1 VASNTPLIMSR
12 KRKELPQLLN
22 VPVVDINSKGKAVA
36 KSEELVVFV
45 DHAVP
50 GDVIDIQITKKKKNY
65 SQGRVIKVQKESTDR
80 VEAFCKHFGICGG
93 CKWQNLDYK
102 AQLKYKESWI
112 VQNFRKIGGIDV
124 PEILP
129 ILGSA
134 NTKHYRNK
142 LEFTFSNKKWLTQS
156 QMEHLKAGTLPED
169 HEQNGLGLHLT
180 GMFDKVLDLEECF
193 LQREPS
199 NAIRLAIREFA
210 LEHGLS
216 FFDIRQ
222 QKGLLRT
229 LIIRTASTGD
239 LMVIL
244 SFFRDDT
251 KNINALLEFLS
262 SEFPEIT
269 SLMYV
274 VNSKKN
280 DTISDL
286 TIKPYTGKDHI
297 IEEIN
302 GLKFKVG
309 PKTFFQTN
317 SEQAAELYKVV
328 ADFAEVKNTEV
339 VYDLYTGSGTI
350 ANYLAK
356 SAQKVVGLEYIPES
370 IENAKENALLNG
382 IENTAFHAGDIRD
395 LMSDDFL
402 KENGAPDVIVTDP
415 PRSGMHGDVV
425 KKIAEI
431 KPNRVVYVSCD
442 SATQARDIA
451 LLEDYKVA
459 RMQPVDMFPH
469 TSHVENVA
477 LLVRV

>member
-1 VASNTPLIMSR
+1 M
-12 KRKELPQLLN
+12 N
-22 VPVVDINSKGKAVA
+22 VPVADINSKGKAVA
-36 KSEELVVFV
+36 KSENLVIFV

-80 VEAFCKHFGICGG
+80 VEPFCKHFGTCGG
-93 CKWQNLDYK
+93 CKWQNLDYQ
-102 AQLKYKESWI
+102 AQLKYKASWI
-112 VQNFRKIGGIDV
+112 VQNFRKIGGIEV

-129 ILGSA
+129 ILGSER
-134 NTKHYRNK
+134 TRHYRNK

-156 QMEHLKAGTLPED
+156 QMEHLKAGSLPED
-169 HEQNGLGLHLT
+169 HEQNGVGLHLP

-193 LQREPS
+193 LQRDPS
-199 NAIRLAIREFA
+199 DAIRLSIREFA
-210 LEHGLS
+210 LKHKLA
-216 FFDIRQ
+216 FFDIREQ
-222 QKGLLRT
+222 RGLLRT
-229 LIIRTASTGD
+229 LIIRTSTTGD

-244 SFFRDDT
+244 AFFKKDAN
-251 KNINALLEFLS
+251 NINALMEHLAT
-262 SEFPEIT
+262 EFPEIT

-274 VNSKKN
+274 INSKKN
-280 DTISDL
+280 DTITDL
-286 TIKPYTGKDHI
+286 KILPYTGKDHI
-297 IEEIN
+297 IEEID

-317 SEQAAELYKVV
+317 SEQTAVLYKVIK
-328 ADFAEVKNTEV
+328 DFAELKKEEV

-350 ANYLAK
+350 ANYLAG
-356 SAQKVVGLEYIPES
+356 SAKKIVGLEYVPES
-370 IENAKENALLNG
+370 IENAKENAVLNS
-382 IENTAFHAGDIRD
+382 IENAHFHAGDIKD
-395 LMSDDFL
+395 LMDDDFI
-402 KENGAPDVIVTDP
+402 KENGSPDVVITDP

-431 KPNRVVYVSCD
+431 KPKRIVYVSCD

-451 LLEDYKVA
+451 LLEHYKVT
-459 RMQPVDMFPH
+459 RIQPVDMFPH

>member
-1 VASNTPLIMSR
+1 MSR
-12 KRKELPQLLN
+12 KRKIHPQLLK

-36 KSEELVVFV
+36 KSEDLVVFV

-65 SQGRVIKVQKESTDR
+65 AQGRVIKVLEHSKER
-80 VEAFCKHFGICGG
+80 VDAFCKHFGICGG
-93 CKWQNLDYK
+93 CKWQNLAYD

-112 VQNFRKIGGIDV
+112 VQNFKKIGGIEV

-134 NTKHYRNK
+134 KTRHYRNK

-156 QMEHLKAGTLPED
+156 QMDHLKADTLPDD
-169 HEQNGLGLHLT
+169 HEQNGLGLHLP
-180 GMFDKVLDLEECF
+180 GMFDKVLDLEECH
-193 LQREPS
+193 LQRDPS
-199 NAIRLAIREFA
+199 DAIRLAIRNFA

-216 FFDIRQ
+216 FFDIREQ
-222 QKGLLRT
+222 RGLLRT
-229 LIIRTASTGD
+229 LIIRTATTGD
-239 LMVIL
+239 LMVL
-244 SFFRDDT
+244 VVFFKDD
-251 KNINALLEFLS
+251 KSNINALLEYLS

-280 DTISDL
+280 DTITDL
-286 TIKPYTGKDHI
+286 KILPYTGKNYI

-302 GLKFKVG
+302 GLKFKIG

-317 SEQAAELYKVV
+317 SEQAAELYKVI
-328 ADFAEVKNTEV
+328 ADFAEITKKEV

-356 SAQKVVGLEYIPES
+356 AAKKVVGLEYIPES
-370 IENAKENALLNG
+370 IENAKENSALNEIDNATFHSGDIKDLLN
-382 IENTAFHAGDIRD
+382 
-395 LMSDDFL
+395 DDFL
-402 KENGAPDVIVTDP
+402 KENGKPDVIITDP
-415 PRSGMHGDVV
+415 PRSGMHGEVV
-425 KKIAEI
+425 KKIGEI
-431 KPNRVVYVSCD
+431 NPNRIVYVSCD

-451 LLEDYKVA
+451 LLPGYKVA
-459 RMQPVDMFPH
+459 KIQPVDMFPH

-477 LLVRV
+477 LLVKI